1 MKKNTL
7 EPENFSRLVSNVFDG
22 IKMVDAEHSMRVVSL
37 WQDII
42 ESLTGQGSDLSV
54 HSRTIELKNGVLLV
68 EADHSGCLTLL
79 QMYKRSIINALKRRA
94 PELGVRNL
102 VYRLKGTDATLYK
115 VQTVSPPVEAIL
127 EELRRRQE
135 KEDALLAEWENRP
148 KQNPIDYETMIALP
162 EFQKK
167 IAETEAELEVFRARE
182 NESKK
187 RKGYLPPDLRAK
199 FEELEKIVL
208 TNSKNK

>member
-22 IKMVDAEHSMRVVSL
+22 IKMVDSEHSMRVVSL

-167 IAETEAELEVFRARE
+167 IAEIRARE